1 MMSVGFSS
9 YVNHIKHQP
18 SYVGRWA
25 HQAPLSWCAAYFN
38 YLSWITNTQSYND
51 PEGEGFKIKSAE
63 DLNLCLEEETR
74 LSAQAERIKEQGA
87 SLMHSFQ
94 STPCFQPLPIF
105 ISTWTVEEII
115 THAITHLEYLRDG

>member
-1 MMSVGFSS
+1 MDNQHTITTAIAVLTD
-9 YVNHIKHQP
+9 YRAQLKKHLAQ
-18 SYVGRWA
+18 VA
-25 HQAPLSWCAAYFN
+25 
-38 YLSWITNTQSYND
+38 YND
-51 PEGEGFKIKSAE
+51 PEGEGFKIKNAE

-74 LSAQAERIKEQGA
+74 LCAQAEKIKEQGA